1 MKMMVMVKWEI
12 SKVVNFFFLKE
23 EMSCLNHTCFSPSEF
38 LAGFS
43 R

>member
-1 MKMMVMVKWEI
+1 MKIMIMVKWEI
-12 SKVVNFFFLKE
+12 SKVMNSLFLKE
-23 EMSCLNHTCFSPSEF
+23 EMRCLNHTCFSPSEF